1 MLKAIFF
8 RCFDVNTLKYKTT
21 QAKQKKISIYKCYTC
36 NVNLHDRHIKS
47 IQYLYYIL
55 FVNVYN
61 IFHFLCLQ
69 YKFTLQIT
77 YKGTILNFYPS
88 TTTKNKQYFSG
99 TNFFFFFFGGTGA
112 NYLAKRKM
120 AEAMATRR
128 AVVLSLSKAAVEEV
142 SSRLCQKS
150 NFICRLWCLDRR
162 TTFWFGRC
170 IPNWVFLFIYCL
182 IV

>member
-8 RCFDVNTLKYKTT
+8 RCFDVNALKYKTT

-99 TNFFFFFFGGTGA
+99 TNFFVFWRNWCKLFGKEKNGWSNGNSKSSGT
-112 NYLAKRKM
+112 
-120 AEAMATRR
+120 E
-128 AVVLSLSKAAVEEV
+128 
-142 SSRLCQKS
+142 
-150 NFICRLWCLDRR
+150 FIQGCGWRS
-162 TTFWFGRC
+162 
-170 IPNWVFLFIYCL
+170 
-182 IV
+182 

>member
-8 RCFDVNTLKYKTT
+8 RCFDVNALKYKTT

-61 IFHFLCLQ
+61 IFHFLCPQ
-69 YKFTLQIT
+69 YKFKLQIT

-99 TNFFFFFFGGTGA
+99 TNFFFFFFLEELVQTIWQREKWLKQWQLEEQWYWVYPRLQLKKLA
-112 NYLAKRKM
+112 HAFAKR
-120 AEAMATRR
+120 AISSADCN
-128 AVVLSLSKAAVEEV
+128 VWVEELP
-142 SSRLCQKS
+142 SDLE
-150 NFICRLWCLDRR
+150 D
-162 TTFWFGRC
+162 
-170 IPNWVFLFIYCL
+170 VFQIEYFCLFI
-182 IV
+182 V